1 MPEGYVLD
9 VTNKAFKFL
18 ESLGSKQ
25 CKQVAIKMLSL
36 LRDPRPNDSEQLK
49 GSAKYRRVDIGE
61 YRIIY
66 DVQDNVIQILAIG
79 PRNDGA
85 VYKGFSHSR

>member
-1 MPEGYVLD
+1 MPKSYALD
-9 VTNKAFKFL
+9 MTNKAFKFL
-18 ESLGSKQ
+18 TGLESKQ

-36 LRDPRPNDSEQLK
+36 LRNPYPNDSEQLK
-49 GSAKYRRVDIGE
+49 GPTKYRRVDIGE
-61 YRIIY
+61 YRIVY

-85 VYKGFSHSR
+85 VCKRF

>member
-1 MPEGYVLD
+1 MPKSYVLD
-9 VTNKAFKFL
+9 LTNKAFKFL
-18 ESLGSKQ
+18 EILESKQ

-36 LRDPRPNDSEQLK
+36 LRDPYPNDSELLK
-49 GSAKYRRVDIGE
+49 GARYRRVDIGE

-85 VYKGFSHSR
+85 VYKRF